1 MSTEALRKSSPAN
14 KAAPH
19 RMAALRTRRPTLPL
33 KSLNRRGEK
42 NPVAPNDCARMSQ
55 PRNLHLPGNI
65 PIPREILAIGN
76 TNRLLAPELW
86 PILRKGGNYKRSR

>member
-1 MSTEALRKSSPAN
+1 
-14 KAAPH
+14 
-19 RMAALRTRRPTLPL
+19 
-33 KSLNRRGEK
+33 
-42 NPVAPNDCARMSQ
+42 MSQ

-86 PILRKGGNYKRSR
+86 PILRKGSNYKRSR